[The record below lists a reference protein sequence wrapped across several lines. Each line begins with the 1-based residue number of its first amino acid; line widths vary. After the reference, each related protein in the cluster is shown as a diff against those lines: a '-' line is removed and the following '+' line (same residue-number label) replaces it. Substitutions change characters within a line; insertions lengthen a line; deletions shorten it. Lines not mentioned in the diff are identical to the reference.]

1 MHHAHELQGFAK
13 LVFPPFRVHLPDDNV
28 QRCPNDAITCAFSR
42 YLIHKLCG
50 CRKVLCFQ
58 LVRDITGK
66 QFIGALEE
74 SLRPRLQGQ
83 CSPEVDRLKST
94 FLHTSLRKD
103 GFFVMSVRGGLPLPA
118 AAAPDQNSHPVLRG
132 CSLLSR
138 VHSCPRVYRHYI
150 PPVAVSLSL
159 SWELYAGT
167 GSISFSICDAVDAD
181 HAEPALTLNNAL
193 FARAVLDIYLG
204 RQPLV
209 PDARRKWAMAAAPL
223 LSSQ

>member
-1 MHHAHELQGFAK
+1 MVSVKVYAIALYVDELGAAQALRGGVNTPQPTENIDGIADALMHGNF
-13 LVFPPFRVHLPDDNV
+13 
-28 QRCPNDAITCAFSR
+28 T
-42 YLIHKLCG
+42 
-50 CRKVLCFQ
+50 KVLCFQ
-58 LVRDITGK
+58 LVRDVTGK

-94 FLHTSLRKD
+94 FLHTSLRKN
-103 GFFVMSVRGGLPLPA
+103 GFFVMSVR
-118 AAAPDQNSHPVLRG
+118 
-132 CSLLSR
+132 
-138 VHSCPRVYRHYI
+138 
-150 PPVAVSLSL
+150 
-159 SWELYAGT
+159 GT